1 MRHLT
6 PIVASLL
13 LLGADPLSA
22 EDISVEDVVKPDIR
36 AIGQTQG
43 AGTPNA
49 IGAGA

>member
-1 MRHLT
+1 MKRFT
-6 PIVASLL
+6 PIVAGLL
-13 LLGADPLSA
+13 LAGAYPISA